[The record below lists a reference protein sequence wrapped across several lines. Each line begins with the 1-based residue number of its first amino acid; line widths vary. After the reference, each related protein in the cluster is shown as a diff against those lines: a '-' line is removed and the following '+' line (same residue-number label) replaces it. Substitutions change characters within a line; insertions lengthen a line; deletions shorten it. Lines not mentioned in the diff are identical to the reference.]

1 MKAKFINAIHE
12 IVKRFNEFLTEQYC
26 ILRSASK
33 ISGQLIIG
41 VTMFK
46 KSLALET
53 MIYEKFM

>member
-41 VTMFK
+41 VTMF
-46 KSLALET
+46 
-53 MIYEKFM
+53 